1 MPVVEDRGA
10 AGSHVWF
17 ESSVRLK
24 LRNEWRFNAW
34 GGAMGASGGSCVSLT
49 HDELSDEQRTALEGL
64 LLVPLNAGCPSD
76 GYDYDELTV
85 VDRDG
90 SEAVY
95 RNTGCEYL
103 KVPGALAMLPQTV
116 PISGGTPCT
125 E

>member
-1 MPVVEDRGA
+1 MMFSNCRRLVLLLGCALSSACSSGAEHPLPGGDESKMPVVEDRGA

-64 LLVPLNAGCPSD
+64 LL
-76 GYDYDELTV
+76 
-85 VDRDG
+85 
-90 SEAVY
+90 
-95 RNTGCEYL
+95 
-103 KVPGALAMLPQTV
+103 
-116 PISGGTPCT
+116 
-125 E
+125 